1 MKMYILNQTV
11 ADFTHIHYGD
21 PMLQKVE
28 VEEKWLPPPRGWL
41 KVNTYATFRD

>member
-1 MKMYILNQTV
+1 MHWFFGEVEPAMKMYILNQTV

-28 VEEKWLPPPRGWL
+28 VEEK
-41 KVNTYATFRD
+41 